1 MGPISRETKDWMSSA
16 KRHLGITARKDG
28 YLSKS
33 CIQDSRLI

>member
-28 YLSKS
+28 VSLE
-33 CIQDSRLI
+33 ILHSR